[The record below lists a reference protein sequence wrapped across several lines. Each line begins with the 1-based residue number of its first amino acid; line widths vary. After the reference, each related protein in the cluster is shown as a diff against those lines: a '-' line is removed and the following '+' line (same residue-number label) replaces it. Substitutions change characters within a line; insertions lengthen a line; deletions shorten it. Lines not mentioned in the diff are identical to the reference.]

1 MVRFIVSVTIRS
13 INYEQDQVRYVFN
26 FNFMDTEDLDTK
38 FSLADEQYFG
48 MFKMADKMLE
58 VDYSNQFSYKPE

>member
-1 MVRFIVSVTIRS
+1 
-13 INYEQDQVRYVFN
+13 
-26 FNFMDTEDLDTK
+26 MDTHDLDTK

-58 VDYSNQFSYKPE
+58 VDYSNQFSYKPQ